1 MKPIYVAHFVRV
13 FAILCLPVLAIST
26 QLHHF
31 DDCMYAA
38 ALGALLMLIMLILS
52 TAIIDDH
59 KKVKR

>member
-13 FAILCLPVLAIST
+13 FAILSMPVLVISMK
-26 QLHHF
+26 LHHF

-38 ALGALLMLIMLILS
+38 VLSALLLLVMLIFS
-52 TAIIDDH
+52 TAIIEDY